1 MNILISNDDGVY
13 APGICALYSG
23 LNADYKCTVVAP
35 NCDQSGMSS
44 ALTLNRPL
52 YPRTLDNGFISVD
65 GTPCDC
71 VHLALNG
78 LLPSNPDL
86 VISGINLAANLGD
99 DVMYS
104 GTVAAALEGRF
115 LSMPAIAISLA
126 SFQADNLAS
135 AVFFIQKILK
145 YIDKLEVPARTIL
158 NINVPNLPFA
168 QIKGVQLTRLGHRG
182 RANKLSKVCNPR
194 GKEGYWISAAPK
206 AQDCGEGTDFYA
218 INEGYISITPL
229 RFDRTCYES
238 ETSVKQLINNL

>member
-13 APGICALYSG
+13 SPGICALYQG
-23 LNADYKCTVVAP
+23 LNHEYKCTIVAP
-35 NCDQSGMSS
+35 DRDRSGMSS

-78 LLPSNPDL
+78 LIEQKPNI
-86 VISGINLAANLGD
+86 VVSGINLGANLGD

-115 LSMPAIAISLA
+115 LALPAVAISLL
-126 SFQADNLAS
+126 SYQIDNLTS
-135 AVFFIQKILK
+135 AVFFAQKIIK
-145 YIDKLEVPARTIL
+145 QINKLNVPPRTIL
-158 NINVPNLPFA
+158 NVNVPNLPLE
-168 QIKGVQLTRLGHRG
+168 QIKGVRITRLGHRG
-182 RANKLSKVCNPR
+182 QSDKLSKVCNPR

-218 INEGYISITPL
+218 VNTGFVSITPL

-238 ETSVKQLINNL
+238 EKGLMQLLNNL